1 MQTCWIIIIIL
12 FALTGQWQQC
22 CHYRFPLG
30 GYRTLYCH
38 CVQNFEILNIEYM
51 LTIWS
56 VGKNKFCTYYCF
68 NCSGRLCP
76 LKG

>member
-38 CVQNFEILNIEYM
+38 CVQNFEIL
-51 LTIWS
+51 
-56 VGKNKFCTYYCF
+56 
-68 NCSGRLCP
+68 
-76 LKG
+76 